1 MAEPAVKQ
9 LPAVNPY
16 HNSFQRMAQLLLL
29 LAFAFVPRFYG
40 MQWGLPNAMHF
51 FSYHP
56 DENVNAGVVMSLLNG
71 DANPHFFNYPSLLF
85 YLTAGLY
92 KLFGAP
98 WAAAQGG
105 ELWAINAAVI
115 LCGRV
120 VVAFAGIMSIPFAYF
135 LARKH
140 WGEWPGF
147 LAGLALAFAPLHIV
161 QSHYFTV
168 DVLAAFWLVVCLHF
182 ASRIWADRPYRIEYL
197 MAGLTA
203 GLAAST
209 KYNAAL
215 VFLAVLVAHYF
226 LIKDKEKGKR
236 FFDGRLALAFGSFIA
251 AFALTSPYVL
261 LDFGAA
267 WKDIS
272 YELGH
277 VATGHGF
284 VFTGLGPGW
293 LVQAQNLWVGL
304 GPAVLV
310 LGLLGLVWA
319 LVKKDRGALIIW
331 AFLLPAFLLIAG
343 GKVHFARYALPLLPC
358 LVCGLAVPIA
368 LAKAKSAKTLWTL
381 LVLASIAFSLVLA
394 WPLVQIV
401 SRSDIRDE
409 SMHTIDHKT
418 PLYAKVGLVEE
429 PWFYSPPIARYNAGP
444 LTRKLFWE
452 HPPNTYELYITGRD
466 AKKLA
471 EVYPNYFITTDFELD
486 DGVRAQDPATVAFV
500 AELNKLYEKVA
511 TFTRDYGPIERVG
524 RVPHDMRY
532 IAPRIDIWM
541 SYKLSKELDAEE
553 KAEAAKEAKK
563 PKVPAAKEAKPAHH
577 HHDPYAIKR
586 NWFEKLLGLGDPVA
600 DEIEAEAN
608 HEHEGEAPH

>member
-29 LAFAFVPRFYG
+29 LAFAFIPRFYG
-40 MQWGLPNAMHF
+40 IQWGLPTTSHY

-56 DENVNAGVVMSLLNG
+56 DEGINAGVVSTLLSG
-71 DANPHFFNYPSLLF
+71 SANPHFFNYPSLLF
-85 YLTAGLY
+85 YLTEGLY
-92 KLFGAP
+92 KLFGAL
-98 WAAAQGG
+98 WASAQGG
-105 ELWAINAAVI
+105 TIWAQNAAII
-115 LCGRV
+115 LCGRTIV
-120 VVAFAGIMSIPFAYF
+120 TFAGILTIPFVYF

-147 LAGLALAFAPLHIV
+147 WAGLALAFAPLHIV

-168 DVLAAFWLVVCLHF
+168 DVLAAFWIVVCLHF
-182 ASRIWADRPYRIEYL
+182 ASRIWADRPYRIEYI

-215 VFLAVLVAHYF
+215 VFLAVMVAHYF

-236 FFDGRLALAFGSFIA
+236 FFDGRLALALGSFIA

-272 YELGH
+272 YELRH

-284 VFTGLGPGW
+284 VFAGLGPGW
-293 LVQAQNLWVGL
+293 LAQAQNLWVGL

-319 LVKKDRGALIIW
+319 LLKKDRGALIIW
-331 AFLLPAFLLIAG
+331 AFLLPAFLVIAG
-343 GKVHFARYALPLLPC
+343 GKVHFARYALPLAPA

-368 LAKAKSAKTLWTL
+368 LSRARSAKALWTL
-381 LVLASIAFSLVLA
+381 LALASIVFSLGLA
-394 WPLVQIV
+394 WPLVRIM

-409 SMHTIDHKT
+409 AMHTIDHKT
-418 PLYAKVGLVEE
+418 PLYAKMGLVEE
-429 PWFYSPPIARYNAGP
+429 PWFYSPPIAKYNGGP
-444 LTRKLFWE
+444 AYKALFWKN
-452 HPPNTYELYITGRD
+452 PPNTYELFITGRD

-471 EVYPNYFITTDFELD
+471 EVYPDYFITTDFELD
-486 DGVRAQDPATVAFV
+486 DALRAQDPATIAFV

-524 RVPHDMRY
+524 RAPHDMRY
-532 IAPRIDIWM
+532 IAPRIDVWM
-541 SYKLSKELDAEE
+541 SYKLSKELEAKE
-553 KAEAAKEAKK
+553 KAEAAQK
-563 PKVPAAKEAKPAHH
+563 PKAPVVKAAEPAQH

-600 DEIEAEAN
+600 DEIEAEAAQDN
-608 HEHEGEAPH
+608 KHEGGAPH